1 MIHCFYTVQ
10 KHVKLNYPG
19 IGIHKNGKAI
29 YILKKKKRKRL
40 NISQANSYPLGEGTW
55 WLYFGVLVMFYIF
68 DCCMGTHV

>member
-29 YILKKKKRKRL
+29 YILKKKKKGR
-40 NISQANSYPLGEGTW
+40 
-55 WLYFGVLVMFYIF
+55 
-68 DCCMGTHV
+68 D